1 MNRILCRAALPAILA
16 GMLSFSHAA
25 FPNDDDFVLRSQSVA
40 QRLGGAD
47 GIAEFISAKVV
58 PALLDSELAPFF
70 EGRVTRLTESTS
82 QTVQCLARLLDH
94 DLGGSSPKNGATD
107 TDAAAAPDFPVKHV
121 CRSSM
126 SDVHRG
132 MRINDAQ
139 FSLFISIVATEALK
153 AGVARADV
161 QAVGKVLER
170 YRGSIM
176 QD

>member
-1 MNRILCRAALPAILA
+1 MNRFLSRAMPCLVLA
-16 GMLSFSHAA
+16 GMLSSSPSVFAD
-25 FPNDDDFVLRSQSVA
+25 DDDFVLRSQTVA

-47 GIAEFISAKVV
+47 GIAAFINGRVV

-70 EGRVTRLTESTS
+70 TGRVTRLTESTS

-94 DLGGSSPKNGATD
+94 DLGGSSPKNGAIV
-107 TDAAAAPDFPVKHV
+107 TDAAAAPDFPVRHQ

-132 MRINDAQ
+132 MRINDTQ
-139 FSLFISIVATEALK
+139 FSLFINIVASEALK
-153 AGVARADV
+153 AGVAKADV

-170 YRGSIM
+170 YRGSIT